1 MLSGKKNQSPRYPPV
16 TIRSESPPENT
27 PGEARAAARVG
38 TGIFISRLFGFVRDR
53 VFAHYFGTS
62 DFADAWRAGLRMP
75 NVVQNLL
82 GEGTLS
88 ASVCRRGLRDPYSCG
103 RGLGPFGRSACPH
116 ACRDL
121 FPALGS

>member
-1 MLSGKKNQSPRYPPV
+1 M
-16 TIRSESPPENT
+16 TIRSEPPSDNT
-27 PGEARAAARVG
+27 PGEGLAAVRVG
-38 TGIFISRLFGFVRDR
+38 AGIFISRLFGFIRDR

-88 ASVCRRGLRDPYSCG
+88 ASLIPIYAGLLETVSYTHLR
-103 RGLGPFGRSACPH
+103 AH
-116 ACRDL
+116 ET
-121 FPALGS
+121 